1 MSVKTTA
8 AAAAFLLIGAG
19 TAIAAECPTPTVVK
33 TLTGAP
39 IFAHTSLAKFWFANV
54 DDNARYGMPLDAV
67 VDAAGNLI
75 TGALDP
81 NGCRPP
87 LRGRSVTA
95 AQIAGMVTQNMAIQG
110 LNAAFG
116 TKMPWITITFDVTTD
131 TFDTVDGPVI
141 IVQAILA
148 GE

>member
-1 MSVKTTA
+1 MGCRWMLCRRRGK
-8 AAAAFLLIGAG
+8 
-19 TAIAAECPTPTVVK
+19 
-33 TLTGAP
+33 
-39 IFAHTSLAKFWFANV
+39 
-54 DDNARYGMPLDAV
+54 LDYR
-67 VDAAGNLI
+67 
-75 TGALDP
+75 ALDP